1 MSAGSWTDTHS
12 AGTPEGAMLEQMVC
26 YLNLQTLTE
35 SLQILQIG
43 GIGPLIVTSN
53 LFLPFI
59 SPAIMYF
66 FFLMFNLVSF
76 LTLWIPYVPP
86 IFNIYYPNACI

>member
-1 MSAGSWTDTHS
+1 MSAGSWTETHS
-12 AGTPEGAMLEQMVC
+12 AGTPEGAMMEQRAC

-35 SLQILQIG
+35 SLQIFQIG
-43 GIGPLIVTSN
+43 GIGPLIVTSD

-66 FFLMFNLVSF
+66 FLMFNLVSF
-76 LTLWIPYVPP
+76 LTL
-86 IFNIYYPNACI
+86 

>member
-1 MSAGSWTDTHS
+1 MSAGSWTETHS

-43 GIGPLIVTSN
+43 GIGPLIVTSD
-53 LFLPFI
+53 LFFP
-59 SPAIMYF
+59 
-66 FFLMFNLVSF
+66 SF
-76 LTLWIPYVPP
+76 LLLSCTFFNVQFSF
-86 IFNIYYPNACI
+86 IFNFMDSIRPSHI

>member
-43 GIGPLIVTSN
+43 GIGPLIVTSD

-66 FFLMFNLVSF
+66 FFNVQFSF
-76 LTLWIPYVPP
+76 
-86 IFNIYYPNACI
+86 IFNFMDSICPSHI

>member
-1 MSAGSWTDTHS
+1 MSAGSWTETLS
-12 AGTPEGAMLEQMVC
+12 AATPEGAMMEQMVC

-35 SLQILQIG
+35 SLQIFQIG
-43 GIGPLIVTSN
+43 GIGPLIVTSD

-66 FFLMFNLVSF
+66 FLNVQFSF
-76 LTLWIPYVPP
+76 
-86 IFNIYYPNACI
+86 IFNFMDSICPSHI

>member
-43 GIGPLIVTSN
+43 GIGPLIVTSD

-66 FFLMFNLVSF
+66 FFFNVQFSF
-76 LTLWIPYVPP
+76 
-86 IFNIYYPNACI
+86 IFNFMDSIRPSHI